1 MDFCQFLNNEVTA
14 MRSLSNLIKLS
25 AGLAIIALPGIAI
38 SAPADGQFRPD
49 LPFGLED
56 LPPGRT
62 RDKIGT
68 LPLAAQERAVAWLNS
83 FSFHE
88 SDLAYIKVDDEGG
101 VFYQDT
107 VMPDTT
113 HEATETSS
121 SEGGTPALEA
131 ATNVFALHSKPGASK
146 VFILDF
152 DGHVISG
159 TAWNSGAEASYSATP
174 FDTDGNFNNV
184 SDAERAAIHEIWH
197 RIAEDFAPFDIDITT
212 EEPASLTSTTGRLL
226 ITRNTDI
233 NGQDMPYMNSG
244 GVAYVGVWGRSNF
257 TSYYSPALVYYNKLS
272 SMANYIAEA
281 ASHEAGHN
289 LNLSHDG
296 QGSTTYYTGHGAG
309 YVSWAP
315 VMGVGYYNNVTQ
327 WSNGEYSGATQTQD
341 DMAIIASQLAYRSDD
356 HSASNSTATELVIA
370 ADGSIDVSNPET
382 DPANTIPANKGI
394 IETRSD
400 IDTFTFIAGAGSVDI
415 SAIPAWDAFYRS
427 SRRGANLDIEL
438 TLSDDSGV
446 IATSDPSDNT
456 DARIVQNL
464 PAGRYY
470 LEVNGVGSSTSPYS
484 DYGSLG
490 QYFITG
496 TVAPSGE
503 TSDITAPS
511 PNPMGWTSVPNATG
525 STNSIAMTALTANDD
540 SGFVEYQFT
549 CVAGGSGCIS
559 SAWQTSSSY
568 VASNLSAG
576 TAYSYQVTARD
587 LYNNLT
593 IASTSATATTA
604 ANNAPSAG
612 NDSANGNEDSVIT
625 VDALA
630 NDSDPDGQSL
640 SVSAVG
646 NASNGSTST
655 DGSTITYT
663 PNADFSGSDSF
674 TYTVSDGAGAS
685 ATATVSVSVNPVN
698 DAPSAVNDS
707 ASVST
712 NSSVTID
719 VLANDSD
726 KEGSA
731 LSLVSVGSANKGS
744 ITISG
749 SSVIYT
755 AGKKRGNDT
764 VTYTVSDGDKQST
777 ASISISIG
785 GGGGGSTDDGGSGSG
800 KCHPKKGC

>member
-1 MDFCQFLNNEVTA
+1 